1 MLARN
6 TGSQTCWVVFL
17 GSYSLAHGYLS
28 FCIPPK
34 TAQLRASASDETEAT
49 AVRAEVWEGNR
60 IRSRRENPQV
70 WWEGAG
76 WFGMHRVEL
85 CLEADAN
92 YDSHLP
98 PSFHDFYLRTC
109 STSSCFWHDLPLDIA
124 SPCIPPQIR
133 DDDKEL
139 GEEKNVQDREVR
151 AKFYKMAIY
160 MSQKFFIRVSTFTNV
175 KYIFPVPQHTSF
187 PKSVPVHSAH
197 FTLCVAS

>member
-1 MLARN
+1 MEVCRSCVVLSAYDLVTVSKIMPSEDQYPNCQSHDQMLVRN

-17 GSYSLAHGYLS
+17 GSYGLAHGHLS

-34 TAQLRASASDETEAT
+34 TAQLRASASDETEAP

-98 PSFHDFYLRTC
+98 PSFHDFYLRAC
-109 STSSCFWHDLPLDIA
+109 STSFCFWRDLPLDIA
-124 SPCIPPQIR
+124 SQCIPPQIR
-133 DDDKEL
+133 VDDKEL
-139 GEEKNVQDREVR
+139 GEE
-151 AKFYKMAIY
+151 
-160 MSQKFFIRVSTFTNV
+160 
-175 KYIFPVPQHTSF
+175 
-187 PKSVPVHSAH
+187 
-197 FTLCVAS
+197 